1 MPERT
6 SAGAIMMLLGVL
18 LLVVLTGYAGIVL
31 FYFLF
36 QERFIFLRVRTGQ
49 GHRYRYRTP
58 FEERFVVAPDGA
70 RLHAL
75 YFKTG
80 KPRGVLIFF
89 HGNAGSLR
97 RWGRFAPRFL
107 ALGYDVLMPDP
118 RGYGK
123 SRGASSEAALISDAV
138 LWYDHALEQ
147 WKDKDIVI
155 YGRSLGSALATPV
168 AAQRAPRLLLL
179 ETPFANLIDVARYYL
194 PILPYRVLLR
204 YPFRNDMAM
213 ARVRCPVYI
222 FHGKRDTVVPY
233 VSALRLYAHIPST
246 VQRELYTFAK
256 GHHSD
261 LERFPRFLRVQ
272 RRLLSIPG
280 RARKEEG

>member
-1 MPERT
+1 
-6 SAGAIMMLLGVL
+6 MMLLGVL
-18 LLVVLTGYAGIVL
+18 LLLVLTGYAGIVL

-58 FEERFVVAPDGA
+58 FEERFIVASDGA

-75 YFKTG
+75 YFKAEN
-80 KPRGVLIFF
+80 PRGVLIFF

-97 RWGRFAPRFL
+97 RWGRFAPRFIG
-107 ALGYDVLMPDP
+107 LGYDVLMPDP

-123 SRGASSEAALISDAV
+123 SRGPTSEAALISDAV
-138 LWYDHALEQ
+138 LWYDHLLAH
-147 WKDKDIVI
+147 WKDSDIVI

-168 AAQRAPRLLLL
+168 AAQRSPRLVLL

-204 YPFRNDMAM
+204 FPFRNDKAM

-233 VSALRLYAHIPST
+233 TSALRLYAQIPST

-272 RRLLSIPG
+272 RRLLAIPE
-280 RARKEEG
+280 RAGKAEG